1 MEIKRLITFGCSFTD
16 YSWPT
21 WADIIALDRD
31 IAYENWAI
39 GGGGN
44 QQIAR
49 RALYRM
55 TRGFEQGDAV
65 MIQWTSISR
74 EDRFKINRW
83 IAEGSVALSPTYK
96 DDFVRKYWDWN
107 NDVINTAHSRITTKQ
122 LLGQR
127 LVYEMAMTWQDE
139 GQHLLADDS
148 KLTDYWLGQI
158 APAATLPNHARP
170 FGGRT
175 TDGHPDPQWW
185 LHWVETEMYPRFGWQ
200 LKESTRNKVQEV
212 QDYLESLVTKRR
224 TQSELQH
231 LGTIFCNKQGWQFN
245 KIKPGSDT
253 LSPGRGSDILM

>member
-1 MEIKRLITFGCSFTD
+1 
-16 YSWPT
+16 
-21 WADIIALDRD
+21 
-31 IAYENWAI
+31 
-39 GGGGN
+39 
-44 QQIAR
+44 
-49 RALYRM
+49 
-55 TRGFEQGDAV
+55 

-96 DDFVRKYWDWN
+96 DDFVCKYWDWN

-122 LLGQR
+122 LLGPR
-127 LVYEMAMTWQDE
+127 LVYEMAMTWHDE
-139 GQHLLADDS
+139 GQRLLADDS
-148 KLTDYWLGQI
+148 KLTDYWLEQLT
-158 APAATLPNHARP
+158 PAATLPNHARP

-175 TDGHPDPQWW
+175 TDGHPDPKWW

-200 LKESTRNKVQEV
+200 LKASTRNKVQEV
-212 QDYLESLVTKRR
+212 QDYLESLVAKRR

-231 LGTIFCNKQGWQFN
+231 LGTIFCNRQGWQFN